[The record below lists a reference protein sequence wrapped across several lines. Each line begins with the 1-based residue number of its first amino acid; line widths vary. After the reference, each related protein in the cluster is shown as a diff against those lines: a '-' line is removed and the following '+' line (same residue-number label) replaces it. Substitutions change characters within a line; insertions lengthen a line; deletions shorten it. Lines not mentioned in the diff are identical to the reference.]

1 MNRGKSMSGLKREDS
16 LGFHGGLTERAI
28 LAALEKELRPFG
40 MSPVQYIALGWILRG
55 LASSPTDLA
64 ETLSVTKAT
73 AVRLIDRMVRD
84 GLVTRESDAK
94 DGRVKVLRPSRKAE
108 ATWKKVAEVGPRN
121 LRRAYRGIA
130 PADIEMAKRVLAQVR
145 ANLRS

>member
-1 MNRGKSMSGLKREDS
+1 VNPGVAVLGLKREDS

-28 LAALEKELRPFG
+28 LAALGKELKPFG
-40 MSPVQYIALGWILRG
+40 MSPVQYIALGWILSG

-84 GLVTRESDAK
+84 GLVTRESDAR
-94 DGRVKVLRPSRKAE
+94 DGRAKVLRPSRRAE
-108 ATWKKVAEVGPRN
+108 SVWKRVADVGPRN
-121 LRRAYRGIA
+121 LRRAYRGID
-130 PADIEMAKRVLAQVR
+130 PSDIEIVKQVLARVR
-145 ANLRS
+145 ANLRR

>member
-1 MNRGKSMSGLKREDS
+1 MYGLKREDS

-28 LAALEKELRPFG
+28 LGALERKLRPFG
-40 MSPVQYIALGWILRG
+40 MSPVQYIALGRILSG
-55 LASSPTDLA
+55 AATSPTDLA

-84 GLVTRESDAK
+84 GLVSRNADAK

-108 ATWKKVAEVGPRN
+108 TLWRRVADVGPRI
-121 LRRAYRGIA
+121 LRQAYRGIR
-130 PADIEMAKRVLAQVR
+130 PAEIAMVEDVLARVR

>member
-1 MNRGKSMSGLKREDS
+1 MTVHGLRREDS

-28 LAALEKELRPFG
+28 LAALERELRPFG
-40 MSPVQYIALGWILRG
+40 MSPVQYIALGWILSG
-55 LASSPTDLA
+55 HASSPSDLA
-64 ETLSVTKAT
+64 ETLSITKAT

-84 GLVTRESDAK
+84 GLVTRESDTR

-108 ATWKKVAEVGPRN
+108 TMWKKVADVGPRN
-121 LRRAYRGIA
+121 LRRAYRGID
-130 PADIEMAKRVLAQVR
+130 PSDIERVKQVLARVR

>member
-1 MNRGKSMSGLKREDS
+1 MNPGKTAHGLKREDS

-40 MSPVQYIALGWILRG
+40 MSPVQYIAMGWILSG
-55 LASSPTDLA
+55 FANSPTDLA

-108 ATWKKVAEVGPRN
+108 TVWKQVADVGPRN
-121 LRRAYRGIA
+121 LRRAYRGIE
-130 PADIEMAKRVLAQVR
+130 PADIETVKRVLARVR
-145 ANLRS
+145 ENLRK